1 MASYYETLGVS
12 RSADEKQIRQAFRR
26 LARRYHPD
34 LNSGDKAAEAKFK
47 QINEAYEVLS
57 DAESRTKYDRYGD
70 NWAHA
75 DQFES
80 RRSGGAHGP
89 FSRTASRGGAGFDG
103 LEDLLGGFGGHTTHR
118 GRRKPRL
125 ETSVDVTLE
134 EAFAGTRRN
143 VTITRDGRDRR
154 IEASVPPGVDTG
166 SVVRIS
172 LDSETQIFL
181 NITVDP
187 HSSYER
193 KGSDLYTEVSIPFED
208 AVLGGEVEVLTLSGL
223 VKLTVPAESG
233 NGQRLR
239 LAGQGMPKL
248 GTPES
253 RGDLYAT
260 LRPVMP
266 KGLSDEERELLSKLK
281 KLRSSR
287 R

>member
-26 LARRYHPD
+26 LARQYHPD

-75 DQFES
+75 DQFEP

-103 LEDLLGGFGGHTTHR
+103 LEDLLGGFGGYTTRR
-118 GRRKPRL
+118 GRSRPRL
-125 ETSVDVTLE
+125 EVSVDVTLE

-154 IEASVPPGVDTG
+154 IEVSVPPGVDTG

-172 LDSETQIFL
+172 LDSETPDTLEHHRGSPSPIRAQGHRPLHGGGSPFRGRCPGGRGRGAH
-181 NITVDP
+181 NSAGW
-187 HSSYER
+187 SS
-193 KGSDLYTEVSIPFED
+193 
-208 AVLGGEVEVLTLSGL
+208 
-223 VKLTVPAESG
+223 
-233 NGQRLR
+233 
-239 LAGQGMPKL
+239 
-248 GTPES
+248 
-253 RGDLYAT
+253 
-260 LRPVMP
+260 
-266 KGLSDEERELLSKLK
+266 
-281 KLRSSR
+281 
-287 R
+287 